1 MKLKIMIF
9 ILAVFPLIFT
19 INSCIIFYPSE
30 RHHAEE
36 SNSDKISEV
45 TDVVEDIT
53 GEYPENNKEK
63 ENTDIETYSD
73 QIKVFAPVQDQLI
86 DSPLVILGEARG
98 TWFFEATFP
107 LRLMDSNG
115 NELAVHYA
123 QAEGEWMTEDF
134 VPFTA
139 QIEFDKPDTSE
150 GVLILEKNNPSD
162 LREHDAQ
169 IKTSVRF
176 K

>member
-1 MKLKIMIF
+1 
-9 ILAVFPLIFT
+9 
-19 INSCIIFYPSE
+19 
-30 RHHAEE
+30 
-36 SNSDKISEV
+36 
-45 TDVVEDIT
+45 
-53 GEYPENNKEK
+53 
-63 ENTDIETYSD
+63 
-73 QIKVFAPVQDQLI
+73 
-86 DSPLVILGEARG
+86 
-98 TWFFEATFP
+98 
-107 LRLMDSNG
+107 MDSNG